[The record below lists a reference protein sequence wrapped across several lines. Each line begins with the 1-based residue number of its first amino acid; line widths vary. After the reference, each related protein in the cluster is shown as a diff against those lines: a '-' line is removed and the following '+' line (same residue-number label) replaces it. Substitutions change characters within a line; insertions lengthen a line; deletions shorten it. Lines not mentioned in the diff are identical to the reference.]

1 MIHLPLYDSWF
12 SGHCKT
18 GGIHGGN
25 HCDSLASFIF
35 NVAGKFSMS
44 NLTTFTSL
52 WGMTLTLGAL
62 TPTSYVSQVPESIL

>member
-1 MIHLPLYDSWF
+1 MIHLPLYNSWF

-25 HCDSLASFIF
+25 HRDSLTSFIF
-35 NVAGKFSMS
+35 NMAGKFLMS
-44 NLTTFTSL
+44 NFNAFTSL

-62 TPTSYVSQVPESIL
+62 TPMSYVSQVPESIL